1 LSYSAAAPG
10 LDLLHR
16 GETLEF
22 GRPDIERLVAGG
34 AGMSL
39 AEGLGP
45 RPGKEVLLRAPNGV
59 RGIEHMIL
67 ALWAFEQMEG
77 NEARHLV
84 EMRFTRHP
92 HLLEI
97 VLGSLPHLESIHG
110 NEHHHPH

>member
-1 LSYSAAAPG
+1 
-10 LDLLHR
+10 
-16 GETLEF
+16 
-22 GRPDIERLVAGG
+22 
-34 AGMSL
+34 
-39 AEGLGP
+39 
-45 RPGKEVLLRAPNGV
+45 
-59 RGIEHMIL
+59 MIL

-110 NEHHHPH
+110 NEHHHSPEEHVPQVHQLG